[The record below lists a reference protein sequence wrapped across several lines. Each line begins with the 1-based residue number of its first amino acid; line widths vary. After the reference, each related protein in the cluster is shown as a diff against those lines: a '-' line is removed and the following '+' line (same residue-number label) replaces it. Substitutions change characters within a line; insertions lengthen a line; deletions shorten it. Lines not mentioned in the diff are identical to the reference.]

1 MNVAC
6 KKRAVNSSR
15 SQGFTLIELLVVI
28 AIIAVLIALLLPAV
42 QAAREA
48 ARRTQCVNNLK
59 QLGLAMANYSSTN
72 GTFPMGGI
80 PGSTLSGS
88 TVSTSYWG
96 GWSAQATMMP
106 YMEQTPLFNAA
117 NFSVVCMGQ
126 SGQGADANYTVV
138 LTRINAFTCP
148 SSPLFPGISNPVSG
162 NNAATGPSPTNNYF
176 ASIGSSMNAFAATY
190 GDYYADPSATPNGM
204 FMHGGRPYSER
215 DVLDGLSNTIAFGE
229 WRTGDNSST
238 KISIPQDI
246 IINGSGP
253 SGASP
258 SNSTGALL
266 NMPYGGGNFNN
277 WIIQCAGLVQ
287 SSGTG
292 ATQLN
297 FVGELWSEGLLGRG
311 LGSILVAPN
320 SNYPYC
326 TQNVSGGGDTD
337 GDIGS
342 VGLSSYHPNVLFA
355 DGSVHF
361 LKNTTNQLTI
371 WSLASRAQGEII
383 SGDAY

>member
-1 MNVAC
+1 MT
-6 KKRAVNSSR
+6 SR
-15 SQGFTLIELLVVI
+15 SKGFTLIELLVVI

-72 GTFPMGGI
+72 GSFPMGGI
-80 PGSTLSGS
+80 PGSTFSGS
-88 TVSTSYWG
+88 SGTGGSAVGVSYWG

-106 YMEQTPLFNAA
+106 YLEQTPLFNAA
-117 NFSVVCMGQ
+117 NFSVVCLGQ

-138 LTRINAFTCP
+138 LTRVNAFICP

-162 NNAATGPSPTNNYF
+162 NNAAVGQSPSNNYL
-176 ASIGSSMNAFAATY
+176 ASIGSSMNAFYTGY
-190 GDYYADPSATPNGM
+190 GDYGANASAVPNGV
-204 FMHGGRPYSER
+204 FQHGGRPYAER
-215 DVLDGLSNTIAFGE
+215 DILDGLSNTIAFGE
-229 WRTGDNSST
+229 WRVGDGSQT
-238 KISIPQDI
+238 KLSIPQDI
-246 IINGSGP
+246 IINPTGP

-258 SNSTGALL
+258 SSTTGALL
-266 NMPYGGGNFNN
+266 NMPYGGGNFNT
-277 WIIQCAGLVQ
+277 WITQCAGLVQ
-287 SSGTG
+287 NGTTS
-292 ATQLN
+292 ASQLN
-297 FVGELWSEGLLGRG
+297 FVGELWAEGLLGRG

-342 VGLSSYHPNVLFA
+342 VGLSSYHPGGANVLFA

-361 LKNTTNQLTI
+361 LKNTVNQITI

-383 SGDAY
+383 SADSY